1 MGPIWLLSLVGKKA
15 AGLNRKFERGLGE
28 ENAGLVINQLHR
40 GEGSS
45 ILVCE
50 EMVPFSLLGNMGS
63 MAEVTGGRR
72 ARVEP
77 MMILYMLT
85 LRLRLKENIEKNLF
99 SEIRKSKEE
108 N

>member
-1 MGPIWLLSLVGKKA
+1 MASQPCRQEGCRVEQEV
-15 AGLNRKFERGLGE
+15 RKRLRRRKCR
-28 ENAGLVINQLHR
+28 VSDWLHR

-50 EMVPFSLLGNMGS
+50 EIVPFSLLGNMGS